1 MFTRAK
7 LLKAFERRLGY
18 SALVNIYHR
27 VQRSDLAAQIVDLIL
42 LFFFYQGSTFVIGK
56 K

>member
-1 MFTRAK
+1 MFTQAK
-7 LLKAFERRLGY
+7 LFKAFEGRGIQLWFT
-18 SALVNIYHR
+18 IYHH

-42 LFFFYQGSTFVIGK
+42 FFYQGSTFVIGK